1 MNKDLQTLTDLNNAL
16 QNSSNSNNVQKSV
29 INNPA
34 QEVEKSLASFVTH
47 RLDKITIDSTFE
59 EVIKDQIRER
69 LDEAS
74 FDQLMVLLDTLS
86 KNNNKA
92 AEVILHPFEQQ
103 VTEGK
108 TLLDSLN
115 NLDNNSVAARLYD
128 TVDDKKVLQS
138 VSYLSQILSG
148 FIPKDENIKT
158 IK

>member
-1 MNKDLQTLTDLNNAL
+1 MNKDLQTITDLNNAL